1 MYSIGEF
8 SKINRV
14 TPKTLRHYDRIGLLK
29 PERVDDW
36 TGYRYYSGQQLPHI
50 SRILKLKSL
59 GFSLEQIREILQ
71 GSGQI
76 SKLLLKQEESLKEQL
91 RKTETQIE
99 KLREYLQQIEGET
112 HMNTQVM
119 IKELP
124 EVVVASMR
132 TIVPSYDTYFDIVP
146 KMGEYMQ
153 SVGAVC
159 REPEYCF
166 TIYHDGEYRESD
178 IDVEICE
185 AVMAPCRES
194 DKVKFKTI
202 AAVPQAACLQHRG
215 PYETLRETY
224 NQLFTWIEQN
234 GYQPVDN
241 PRESYIDGIWNR
253 EDPAD
258 WLTEVQVPVKKRG
271 DAHE

>member
-36 TGYRYYSGQQLPHI
+36 TGYRYYSGQQLPQI

-59 GFSLEQIREILQ
+59 GFSLEQIRIILH

-76 SKLLLKQEESLKEQL
+76 SKLLLKQEECLKEQL
-91 RKTETQIE
+91 HKTETQIE
-99 KLREYLQQIEGET
+99 KLREYLQQIEGEK
-112 HMNTQVM
+112 HMNTQVI

-185 AVMAPCRES
+185 AVTAPCRES
-194 DKVKFKTI
+194 AKVKFKTI
-202 AAVPQAACLQHRG
+202 AAVPQAVCLQHRG

-224 NQLFTWIEQN
+224 NQLFNWIEQN
-234 GYQPVDN
+234 GYAPVDN
-241 PRESYIDGIWNR
+241 PRESYIDGIWNK

-258 WLTEVQVPVKKRG
+258 WLTEVQVPVEKKG